1 MTELLD
7 VEGLRV
13 SFATDG
19 GPVQVLDG
27 VNLRIGVGRIMGLVG
42 ESGCGKTT
50 LARTILGVL
59 PENAARVHAGRV
71 LFEGQDLLE
80 QDAGYLARVIRGR
93 EITFIPQ
100 DPFSSFNPVFTVG
113 AQLMDLMRFKS
124 RAIPA
129 GGEPW
134 YRRYP
139 ARRRRADRE
148 RVLAL
153 LRTVQLPQPEE
164 IFRKYPHELSGG
176 QRQRIMIAMALL
188 PEPRLIIA
196 DEPTTAL
203 DVTIQAQILKLLRQL
218 AADSG
223 VAVLFT
229 THDLGTAYEICDEI
243 TVMYAGQEMESASSD
258 GFFQRPTHPYTER
271 LLASLPASGS
281 TIQGIPGEIP
291 GLIDPPPGCRFHPR
305 CEHASARCHGA
316 RPEPAP
322 VGDEHWVRCFH
333 PLRATLAEVGEA

>member
-7 VEGLRV
+7 VDRLRV

-19 GPVQVLDG
+19 GAVQVLDG
-27 VNLRIGVGRIMGLVG
+27 VNLRIKVGQIMGLVG

-50 LARTILGVL
+50 LARSILGVL

-71 LFEGQDLLE
+71 MFQGQDLLL
-80 QDAGYLARVIRGR
+80 QNSDVLAHEIRGR

-100 DPFSSFNPVFTVG
+100 DPFSSFNPVFTIG

-124 RAIPA
+124 RAIPT

-139 ARRRRADRE
+139 GERKRADRE

-153 LRTVQLPQPEE
+153 LRTVQLPQPED
-164 IFRKYPHELSGG
+164 ILRKYPHELSGG

-188 PEPRLIIA
+188 PEPKLIIA

-203 DVTIQAQILKLLRQL
+203 DVTIQAQILKLLRRL
-218 AADSG
+218 ASDND

-229 THDLGTAYEICDEI
+229 THDLGTAYEICDEV
-243 TVMYAGQEMESASSD
+243 TVMYAGQEMESATTEA
-258 GFFQRPTHPYTER
+258 FFERPSHPYTER
-271 LLASLPASGS
+271 LLRSLPAQHG

-291 GLIDPPPGCRFHPR
+291 GLVDPPPGCRFHPR
-305 CEHASARCHGA
+305 CEYASEQCRSG
-316 RPEPAP
+316 RPDPLSVA
-322 VGDEHWVRCFH
+322 GDHWVRCFH
-333 PLRATLAEVGEA
+333 PRTSAAAQGAS